1 MSGDNN
7 MMKISKER
15 KHWIDCLRGFCCLI
29 VIIDHAEVYLTGD
42 RITNYCWYSTNA
54 LVTFF
59 FLSGYLAYKASGFD
73 YKKKVKALMKCIL
86 MPYFIF
92 TSALSIPKALA
103 HGNAIDL
110 AGTASK
116 IIEGGA
122 SWFVAAL
129 FVAEL
134 IFFTAIWLTKG
145 NSAWLAAIAASCFAA
160 SALLVYADHPNYWQ
174 IENGL
179 QGVLFLLA
187 GYMYHKME
195 HKFETLRKPLY
206 LCCLFAAFISIKIY
220 ETNIGYRSI
229 ICPIRISNYAIFLAD
244 IAIWYILAV
253 GLFKS
258 LPPCRPVEFCGTHS
272 IIYYFF
278 CGASP
283 MAVSMLF
290 HKCGLTYQGNYLLV
304 LLASLCSYMLTSA
317 IAWIIYHY
325 CPILVGKTKSQVA
338 NL

>member
-1 MSGDNN
+1 MSSYNKKVVN
-7 MMKISKER
+7 LKER

-59 FLSGYLAYKASGFD
+59 FLSGYLAYRASGFD

-92 TSALSIPKALA
+92 TITLSIPKALA

-110 AGTASK
+110 ASSASI

-145 NSAWLAAIAASCFAA
+145 NSVWLATIAIFCFTV
-160 SALLVYADHPNYWQ
+160 SAFLVYVDHPNYWQ

-179 QGVLFLLA
+179 QGVLFLFA
-187 GYMYHKME
+187 GYMYHKKE
-195 HKFETLRKPLY
+195 HKFESLCKPIY
-206 LCCLFAAFISIKIY
+206 LCCLFAAFIFIKIY
-220 ETNIGYRSI
+220 ETNIGYTSI

-244 IAIWYILAV
+244 IVVWYIFAV

-258 LPPCRPVEFCGTHS
+258 LPPCRPIAFCGTHS
-272 IIYYFF
+272 IVYYFF

-290 HKCGLTYQGNYLLV
+290 YKSGLTYQGNYLLV
-304 LLASLCSYMLTSA
+304 LLAALCSYLFTSA
-317 IAWIIYHY
+317 IAWMIYHY
-325 CPILVGKTKSQVA
+325 SPIIVGKTKSQVA